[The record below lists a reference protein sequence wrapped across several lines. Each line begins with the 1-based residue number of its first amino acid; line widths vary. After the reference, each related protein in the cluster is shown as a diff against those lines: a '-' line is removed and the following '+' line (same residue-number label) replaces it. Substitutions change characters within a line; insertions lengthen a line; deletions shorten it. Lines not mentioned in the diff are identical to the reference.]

1 MRLPPHHGKTARKR
15 HEQVMGLLHPFS
27 QEIMDN
33 LDKERPIVGD
43 WKFYENPFGTALQFI
58 VLSFVVYWLVSGS
71 ISAALEP
78 GFLEKGAKWGV
89 LTFLTIAAGISWYA
103 LSRFLRSPLSKLV
116 GVEPKPLITVT
127 PEGVAYG
134 YQWENSVAWG
144 AVRDIRYGE
153 VVHRGLVTQYADFI
167 GEGGATLLRVPMQWD
182 FRKYLPASYDRSVHG
197 SKEAIT
203 FLSFLHYNW
212 NYWKCFVRKN

>member
-15 HEQVMGLLHPFS
+15 HEQVKRLLHPFS

-33 LDKERPIVGD
+33 LDKERSIAGD
-43 WKFYENPFGTALQFI
+43 WKFYENSFGTALQVI

-71 ISAALEP
+71 VSVALEP
-78 GFLEKGAKWGV
+78 GFFEKGAKWGV

-103 LSRFLRSPLSKLV
+103 LARLLHSPLSKLV
-116 GVEPKPLITVT
+116 GVEPEPLLIVNQ
-127 PEGVAYG
+127 EGVAYG
-134 YQWENSVAWG
+134 YQWRNSVTWG

-153 VVHRGLVTQYADFI
+153 VIHRGLVTQYADFI
-167 GEGGATLLRVPMQWD
+167 GEGDSTLLRVPMQWD

-203 FLSFLHYNW
+203 FLSFLHYHW
-212 NYWKCFVRKN
+212 NYWKCFTRKN

>member
-1 MRLPPHHGKTARKR
+1 MKLPPHQGKTARKR
-15 HEQVMGLLHPFS
+15 HEQVRRLLHPFS
-27 QEIMDN
+27 AEIMDN
-33 LDKERPIVGD
+33 LDKERPIVAD
-43 WKFYENPFGTALQFI
+43 WKFYENSFGTVLQMI

-78 GFLEKGAKWGV
+78 GFFEKGAKWGV

-103 LSRFLRSPLSKLV
+103 LSRFLRSPLSKFV

-127 PEGVAYG
+127 QEGVTYG
-134 YQWENSVAWG
+134 YDWKNSVTWG

-153 VVHRGLVTQYADFI
+153 FVNRGLVTQYADFI
-167 GEGGATLLRVPMQWD
+167 GEGDSTLLRVPMQWD

-203 FLSFLHYNW
+203 FLSFLSYHW
-212 NYWKCFVRKN
+212 IYWKCFARKN